1 MPMTPFAS
9 DDVLARYIS
18 EYGIISWADHD
29 QDGVAD
35 DGVLEDCKTYAMG
48 LLVGRL
54 SPRYTYAV
62 LITAPMM
69 EEVFAIIALRELTL
83 RRGNP
88 PPASLETRYQEIMA
102 RDGLLDDIVSGRMPL
117 VDADGNPI
125 RLKNS
130 NIPQHAN
137 LQIDRRF
144 SERRVRVVTGSSNMS
159 PTKLR
164 RDIDV
169 HQEFDPR

>member
-1 MPMTPFAS
+1 MMTPFAS
-9 DDVLARYIS
+9 DAVLARYLS

-35 DGVLEDCKTYAMG
+35 PNVLEDCKTYAMG

-62 LITAPMM
+62 LLTVPMM
-69 EEVFAIIALRELTL
+69 EEVFSILCLRELTL

-88 PPASLETRYQEIMA
+88 PPASLEMRYQEIMA
-102 RDGLLDDIVSGRMPL
+102 KDGLLDDIVSGRLPL
-117 VDADGNPI
+117 VDDNGNPI

-164 RDIDV
+164 RDVDV